1 MGFKITFNEENAVS
15 TDFEI
20 KDGKYEA
27 TIISAEL
34 QEYNGEPNF
43 SIGVEIRS
51 DVQQAHQG
59 VKVLYNTVYLIGSGQ
74 WAESTERKRD
84 VFLKACGYRGKQELD
99 LEKVEKEILNKNVL
113 VTIKSKPNK
122 EGKVYPKVTWFDET
136 KFPTASNASS
146 ASNISVGE
154 DDLPF

>member
-15 TDFEI
+15 SEFEMV
-20 KDGKYEA
+20 KEGKFEA

-34 QEYNGEPNF
+34 QEFNGEPNF
-43 SIGVEIRS
+43 SVGVEIRS
-51 DVQQAHQG
+51 DVAQDHQG
-59 VKVLYNTVYLIGSGQ
+59 AKILYNTIYLIGSGQ

-113 VTIKSKPNK
+113 VTVKHKPNK

-136 KFPTASNASS
+136 KFPTGAATNDKV
-146 ASNISVGE
+146 SVGE

>member
-15 TDFEI
+15 SEFELV
-20 KDGKYEA
+20 KEGKYEA

-34 QEYNGEPNF
+34 QEFNGEPNF
-43 SIGVEIRS
+43 SLGFEIRS
-51 DVQQAHQG
+51 DYKQDHQG
-59 VKVLYNTVYLIGSGQ
+59 AKILYNTVYLIGSGE
-74 WAESTERKRD
+74 WAASTERKRD

-113 VTIKSKPNK
+113 VTVKHKDVK
-122 EGKVYPKVTWFDET
+122 GKTYAKVTWIDES
-136 KFPTASNASS
+136 KLSPATAPDTNT
-146 ASNISVGE
+146 NVGE

>member
-15 TDFEI
+15 SEFEMV
-20 KDGKYEA
+20 KEGKFEA

-34 QEYNGEPNF
+34 QEFNGEPNF
-43 SIGVEIRS
+43 SVGVEIRS
-51 DVQQAHQG
+51 DVVQDHQG
-59 VKVLYNTVYLIGSGQ
+59 AKILYNTVYLIGSGQ

-113 VTIKSKPNK
+113 VTVKHKPNK

-136 KFPTASNASS
+136 KFPTS
-146 ASNISVGE
+146 AAANDKVSVGE

>member
-15 TDFEI
+15 SEFELV
-20 KDGKYEA
+20 KEGKYEA

-34 QEYNGEPNF
+34 QEFNGEPNF
-43 SIGVEIRS
+43 SLGFEIRS
-51 DVQQAHQG
+51 DYKQDHQG
-59 VKVLYNTVYLIGSGQ
+59 AKILYNTVYLIGSGE
-74 WAESTERKRD
+74 WAATTERKRD

-113 VTIKSKPNK
+113 VTVKHKDVK
-122 EGKVYPKVTWFDET
+122 GKTYAKVTWIDASKLSPATVPDT
-136 KFPTASNASS
+136 KVN
-146 ASNISVGE
+146 VGE

>member
-15 TDFEI
+15 SEFEMV
-20 KDGKYEA
+20 KEGKFEA

-34 QEYNGEPNF
+34 QEFNGEPNF
-43 SIGVEIRS
+43 SVGVEIRS
-51 DVQQAHQG
+51 DVAQDHQG
-59 VKVLYNTVYLIGSGQ
+59 AKILYNTVYLIGSGQ

-113 VTIKSKPNK
+113 VTVKHKPNK

-136 KFPTASNASS
+136 KFPTGAAANDKV
-146 ASNISVGE
+146 SVGE

>member
-15 TDFEI
+15 SEFELV
-20 KDGKYEA
+20 KEGKYEA

-34 QEYNGEPNF
+34 QEFNGEPNF
-43 SIGVEIRS
+43 SLGFEIRS
-51 DVQQAHQG
+51 DIAQDHQG
-59 VKVLYNTVYLIGSGQ
+59 AKILYNTVYLIGSGE
-74 WAESTERKRD
+74 WAASTERKRD

-113 VTIKSKPNK
+113 VTVKHKDVK
-122 EGKVYPKVTWFDET
+122 GKTYAKVTWIDES
-136 KFPTASNASS
+136 KLNPATAPDT
-146 ASNISVGE
+146 NINVGE

>member
-15 TDFEI
+15 SEFEMV
-20 KDGKYEA
+20 KEGKYEA

-34 QEYNGEPNF
+34 QEFNGEPNF
-43 SIGVEIRS
+43 SVGVEIRS
-51 DVQQAHQG
+51 DVAQDHQG
-59 VKVLYNTVYLIGSGQ
+59 AKILYNTVYLIGSGQ

-99 LEKVEKEILNKNVL
+99 LEKVEKEILNKNIL
-113 VTIKSKPNK
+113 VTVKHKPNK

-136 KFPTASNASS
+136 KFPTGAAANDKV
-146 ASNISVGE
+146 SVGE

>member
-15 TDFEI
+15 SEFEMV
-20 KDGKYEA
+20 KEGKFEA

-34 QEYNGEPNF
+34 QEFNGEPNF
-43 SIGVEIRS
+43 SVGVEIRS
-51 DVQQAHQG
+51 DVAQDHQG
-59 VKVLYNTVYLIGSGQ
+59 AKILYNTVYLIGSGQ

-113 VTIKSKPNK
+113 VTVKHKPNK

-136 KFPTASNASS
+136 KFPTGATANDKV
-146 ASNISVGE
+146 SVGE

>member
-15 TDFEI
+15 SEFEMV
-20 KDGKYEA
+20 KEGKYEA

-34 QEYNGEPNF
+34 QEFNGEPNF
-43 SIGVEIRS
+43 SVGVEIRS
-51 DVQQAHQG
+51 DVAQDHQG
-59 VKVLYNTVYLIGSGQ
+59 AKILYNTVYLIGSGQ

-113 VTIKSKPNK
+113 VTVKHKPNK

-136 KFPTASNASS
+136 KFPTGAAANDKV
-146 ASNISVGE
+146 SVGE

>member
-15 TDFEI
+15 SEFEMV
-20 KDGKYEA
+20 KEGKFEA

-34 QEYNGEPNF
+34 QEFNGEPNF
-43 SIGVEIRS
+43 SVGVEIRS
-51 DVQQAHQG
+51 DVAQDHQG
-59 VKVLYNTVYLIGSGQ
+59 AKILYNTVYLIGSGQ

-113 VTIKSKPNK
+113 VTVKHKPNK

-136 KFPTASNASS
+136 KFPTGATAN
-146 ASNISVGE
+146 NKVSVGE